1 MLENIKLSLRITNN
15 LFNDELL
22 DLISTCKKDME
33 RVGIN
38 KDRIIDNDPLI
49 KRTIILFCKA
59 EFGMDN
65 KYYTKYKKAYEEL
78 RDSISLAEDYI

>member
-1 MLENIKLSLRITNN
+1 MLEKIKLSLRITNN

-22 DLISTCKKDME
+22 DLISTCKKDMK

-49 KRTIILFCKA
+49 KRAIILFCKA

-65 KYYTKYKKAYEEL
+65 KDYKIYKKAYEEL